1 MAPENRATWRE
12 GRGEREMSELCVR
25 ESAHEYVC
33 VCACVCV
40 CVCRGKGGVSAR
52 TRQPFQALS
61 GSELVPS
68 WRQ

>member
-33 VCACVCV
+33 VCVSVCV
-40 CVCRGKGGVSAR
+40 CVGGR
-52 TRQPFQALS
+52 E
-61 GSELVPS
+61 ELVLGQGS
-68 WRQ
+68 HSKH

>member
-25 ESAHEYVC
+25 ESAQEYVC

-40 CVCRGKGGVSAR
+40 RVCVCVCVCVGGR
-52 TRQPFQALS
+52 E
-61 GSELVPS
+61 ELVLGQGS
-68 WRQ
+68 HSKH